1 MLIPFKDLL
10 IYKRRKIYDITK
22 HRKDSR
28 LNTGFDYKDRLFGLM
43 VSNHIQ
49 RNQIVREFMLFL
61 NDYFYNII
69 KGVKYLKVFK
79 NYTIEKNDTNVR

>member
-1 MLIPFKDLL
+1 MIAPFKDLL
-10 IYKRRKIYDITK
+10 IYKRRNIYDVAK

-28 LNTGFDYKDRLFGLM
+28 LNSGFVYKDNLFNLM
-43 VSNHIQ
+43 ISRHIQ
-49 RNQIVREFMLFL
+49 RNQTVREFMLFL

-79 NYTIEKNDTNVR
+79 NYTVEKDDTNVR